1 MTHKELEKYKADRAV
16 QFINFLKHTKGK
28 WAGTQFKLED
38 WQEKIVRDIFGTL
51 NEDGTRQYR
60 TVYIEIPRKNGKSE
74 LAATIAL
81 YLLFADGEAG
91 AEVYGAAGDRDQ
103 ASIVYHVAASMV
115 EYHKDLSAMCRIL
128 YSTRR
133 ILIKNS
139 NSYYHVLSSDD
150 RTKHGYNAHGI
161 IFDELHVQPNRMLW
175 DVLSTSGGTRAQPLI
190 FAITTAGYDKESI
203 CWEQHDYARQILD
216 GVIEDPTFYPVIYC
230 ADEDDD
236 WQDEKVWYK
245 ANPALGSFRSI
256 EEMQAMYDKAKNV
269 PPLQNTFR
277 RLYLNQ
283 WTSQETR
290 WLDVTFWEACRGKL
304 SELKGRRCFA
314 GLDLSSTT
322 DISALVLVFPFDD
335 GHCEILPFFWIPR
348 KSMHDR
354 EIKDRVPYSTW
365 VREGLIEA
373 TPGDI
378 IDYDF
383 IERKLEQLGD
393 EYRIEEIGFD
403 RWGATLIS
411 THLQD
416 MGFTVT
422 PVGQGYASMSP
433 AVKEVQ
439 KVIMSRKLKHDGNPV
454 MRWMFDNVAVR
465 MDPAENIKFDKAKAT
480 KRIDGMV
487 ALAMAIYCMVNSAGA
502 SVYED
507 RGLISL

>member
-1 MTHKELEKYKADRAV
+1 MFDTTRADRAE
-16 QFINFLKHTKGK
+16 QFIGLLTHTKGK
-28 WAGTQFKLED
+28 WAGTRFQLED
-38 WQEKIVRDIFGTL
+38 WQSKIVRDIFGTV

-74 LAATIAL
+74 LAAAIAL
-81 YLLFADGEAG
+81 YLLLADGEAG

-103 ASIVYHVAASMV
+103 ASIVYNVAASMV
-115 EYHKDLSAMCRIL
+115 ERDKTLSQACRIL
-128 YSTRR
+128 YSTKR
-133 ILIKNS
+133 ILKKNS

-150 RTKHGYNAHGI
+150 KTKHGYNAHGV

-175 DVLSTSGGTRAQPLI
+175 DVLSTSGGTRSQPLI
-190 FAITTAGYDKESI
+190 FAITTAGYDKNSI
-203 CWEQHDYARQILD
+203 CWEQHEYAEQLLK

-230 ADEDDD
+230 AGEDED
-236 WQDEKVWYK
+236 WNDEEVWRK
-245 ANPALGSFRSI
+245 ANPALGSFRDI
-256 EEMQAMYDKAKNV
+256 NEMRALYNKAKNV

-290 WLDVTFWEACRGKL
+290 WLDIAFWDACRGRLKD
-304 SELKGRRCFA
+304 LKGRRCYA

-335 GHCEILPFFWIPR
+335 GHVEILPFFWIPR
-348 KSMHDR
+348 DNMKERDL
-354 EIKDRVPYSTW
+354 KDKVPYTSW
-365 VREGLIEA
+365 VREGLMDA
-373 TPGDI
+373 TPGNI

-383 IERKLEQLGD
+383 IERKIEQLGN

-403 RWGATLIS
+403 RWGARLIQ

-422 PVGQGYASMSP
+422 DVGQGYASMSP
-433 AVKEVQ
+433 PIKEIQ
-439 KVIMSRKLKHDGNPV
+439 KMVMSRQLMHDGNPV
-454 MRWMFDNVAVR
+454 LRWMFDNIAVR

-487 ALAMAIYCMVNSAGA
+487 ALAMAVHCMTNSEGA
-502 SVYED
+502 SVYD
-507 RGLISL
+507 SRGLISL